1 MAIIHYNIFLYFIL
15 RFLISSWLCK
25 CLRLFIIPFSV
36 EPVSE
41 QQRPAET
48 SEDTLAAESVAEEDR
63 KQAEKVEYKKRLF
76 GQLSRGQV
84 PHLYTNY
91 KVDFEMF
98 GYNAEEFL
106 AYASSEWLNIF
117 LW

>member
-1 MAIIHYNIFLYFIL
+1 MIFSYILHCQFTLDLVSCWLYL
-15 RFLISSWLCK
+15 
-25 CLRLFIIPFSV
+25 IIPFSV
-36 EPVSE
+36 EPLTE

-63 KQAEKVEYKKRLF
+63 KKAEKVEYKKRLF

-84 PHLYTNY
+84 LHLYTNY

-98 GYNAEEFL
+98 GYDAEEFL
-106 AYASSEWLNIF
+106 AYASSEWLDIF

>member
-1 MAIIHYNIFLYFIL
+1 MHQ
-15 RFLISSWLCK
+15 
-25 CLRLFIIPFSV
+25 FIIPFSV
-36 EPVSE
+36 DPVSE

-63 KQAEKVEYKKRLF
+63 KKAEKVEYKKRLF

-84 PHLYTNY
+84 LHLYTNY
-91 KVDFEMF
+91 KVDFDMF

-106 AYASSEWLNIF
+106 AYASSEWLDIF